1 MTSSQSIKKS
11 ALARHIAR
19 KKRDG
24 YLRGRVLAEANPVL
38 ALPPFIP
45 LGHLV
50 DTSKNISEQGPSTSL
65 PDALEKERKEESR
78 FQACRRNQ

>member
-24 YLRGRVLAEANPVL
+24 YKRGRILAGANPVS
-38 ALPPFIP
+38 P
-45 LGHLV
+45 L
-50 DTSKNISEQGPSTSL
+50 
-65 PDALEKERKEESR
+65 
-78 FQACRRNQ
+78 